1 MRAGDIL
8 QGGDNMLGCERLG
21 CETYGLMFYNYYFLS
36 LVQVQD
42 TNISFW

>member
-8 QGGDNMLGCERLG
+8 QGGDNMLG